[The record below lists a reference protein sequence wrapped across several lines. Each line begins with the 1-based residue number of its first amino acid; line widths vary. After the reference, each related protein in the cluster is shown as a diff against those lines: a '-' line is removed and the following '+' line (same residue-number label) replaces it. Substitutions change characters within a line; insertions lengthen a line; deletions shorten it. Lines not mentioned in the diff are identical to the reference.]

1 MRKTFKQILQER
13 SDLDLSNSTFNTLIE
28 IMKFVRSQT
37 LIEVANKAE
46 ADVNWLDENLINI
59 DSSDYEVYILKE
71 SILQLDKNSIEIY
84 EI

>member
-1 MRKTFKQILQER
+1 MRKTFEQILQER
-13 SDLDLSNSTFNTLIE
+13 RDLDLSSSAFDELIE
-28 IMKFVRSQT
+28 IMKFVRAFT

-71 SILQLDKNSIEIY
+71 SILQLDKNSIEIL
-84 EI
+84 